1 MSAIGA
7 GEPGRLVGPELLPEV
22 GGEGPRLASRDRL
35 SRREVILVVLATF
48 GTGMALI
55 TPLVFTLPL
64 LVAAI
69 DPSRTHLVGVVVG
82 VGAAFSVLAAPLA
95 GSLSDS
101 SRLRWGRRRPFAV
114 IGALIGIVSIPLMAL
129 APNLAM
135 LTGGWVLSSIGWG
148 TAGASVMNLVAD
160 RAAPQQRGRVSGVS
174 AAAMQIAAVA
184 GVMLANTAGSN
195 TALMVVLPAL
205 GGLLGVGAFMC
216 VSDPT
221 SVGAIALT
229 WRRLFAS
236 FVFSPRQY
244 PDFAWLWLGRFV
256 FFSAISLTTA
266 YTTLFYAQRLEIELT
281 SIASIVAVTS
291 GVGVIAAA
299 AGAPLGG
306 LLADKWGR
314 KPLIGSAIAMFSAG
328 SLVLAGAHSLEAI
341 VVGSLINQLGLAAA
355 GAAMQA
361 LLLDVL
367 PNGGAEAGRYL
378 GVAAFSQKLPQAGA
392 PLVAAG
398 LLSVQGG
405 ESGYGTLFVAAAVL
419 AVLGGACMVF
429 KVRVHA

>member
-1 MSAIGA
+1 MV
-7 GEPGRLVGPELLPEV
+7 EPSSSDDIDNEHGSS
-22 GGEGPRLASRDRL
+22 PRLTGL
-35 SRREVILVVLATF
+35 SRGEVILVVLATF

-64 LVAAI
+64 LVEAI
-69 DPSRTHLVGVVVG
+69 APSQTHLVGVVVG

-101 SRLRWGRRRPFAV
+101 SRLRWGRRRPFA
-114 IGALIGIVSIPLMAL
+114 ALGGVLGVASIPLMAF
-129 APNLAM
+129 APNLAI
-135 LTGGWVLSSIGWG
+135 LTIGWILSSIGWG

-160 RAAPQQRGRVSGVS
+160 RAAPQQRGRISGVS
-174 AAAMQIAAVA
+174 AASMQIAAVA
-184 GVMLANTAGSN
+184 GVMLASTAGGEIV
-195 TALMVVLPAL
+195 LMVVLPAF
-205 GGLLGVGAFMC
+205 GGALGVAVLVC
-216 VSDPT
+216 VSDPVVSGT
-221 SVGAIALT
+221 AALT
-229 WRRLFAS
+229 WRRLLAS
-236 FVFSPRQY
+236 FVFSPRRY

-266 YTTLFYAQRLEIELT
+266 YTTLFYAQRLGIDLA
-281 SIASIVAVTS
+281 SIATVVAVTS

-299 AGAPLGG
+299 VGAPLGG
-306 LLADKWGR
+306 FLADKWGR
-314 KPLIGSAIAMFSAG
+314 KPLIGVAIAFFSAG
-328 SLVLAGAHSLEAI
+328 SFILAGAHSLEAI
-341 VVGSLINQLGLAAA
+341 VLGSLINQLGLAAA

-378 GVAAFSQKLPQAGA
+378 GVAAFSQKLPQVGA

-405 ESGYGTLFVAAAVL
+405 DAGYGTLFVAAAVL
-419 AVLGGACMVF
+419 AAVSGAIMMV
-429 KVRVHA
+429 KVGH